1 MVREGK
7 IKVVVGKIGLDDH
20 WRGIITVSDA
30 LQKAGMEVVYLG
42 IGQRVE
48 GFIET
53 LLQED
58 ADVAGLSF
66 LCGSHVEIM
75 RRFMNRLRERDLNQ
89 VLVLVGGIVPLE
101 DIKTLK
107 ELGVA
112 EVFLPGTPL
121 RRIVDFIEETLPP
134 RRAPESTRRR
144 RIQHS

>member
-1 MVREGK
+1 MIRKDK
-7 IKVVVGKIGLDDH
+7 IKVAVGKIGLDDH
-20 WRGIITVSDA
+20 WRGIITISDA

-42 IGQRVE
+42 IGQRVD

-66 LCGSHVEIM
+66 LCGSHLEIM
-75 RRFMNRLRERDLNQ
+75 RRFMNRLRERNLDHI
-89 VLVLVGGIVPLE
+89 LVIIGGIIPIE
-101 DIKTLK
+101 DIQTLK

-121 RRIVDFIEETLPP
+121 QRIVDFIAENLPP
-134 RRAPESTRRR
+134 RMKLSDT
-144 RIQHS
+144 